1 MDRDN
6 KWEYESD
13 SEALKCARYVGF
25 VAFFFVV
32 GFFLFIIVIVL
43 APLLAAFPMPISV
56 FIRSRSV
63 VTNNELLISVDVVLV
78 FTITAFIIWIAVKA
92 FRRAVEMLR

>member
-13 SEALKCARYVGF
+13 SETLKCARYVGF
-25 VAFFFVV
+25 VAFFFVI
-32 GFFLFIIVIVL
+32 GFFLFIIAIVL
-43 APLLAAFPMPISV
+43 APLPAAFPMPISV
-56 FIRSRSV
+56 PIRSRSV

-78 FTITAFIIWIAVKA
+78 FAITAFYNLD
-92 FRRAVEMLR
+92 RG

>member
-1 MDRDN
+1 M
-6 KWEYESD
+6 
-13 SEALKCARYVGF
+13 
-25 VAFFFVV
+25 
-32 GFFLFIIVIVL
+32 

>member
-1 MDRDN
+1 
-6 KWEYESD
+6 
-13 SEALKCARYVGF
+13 VGF